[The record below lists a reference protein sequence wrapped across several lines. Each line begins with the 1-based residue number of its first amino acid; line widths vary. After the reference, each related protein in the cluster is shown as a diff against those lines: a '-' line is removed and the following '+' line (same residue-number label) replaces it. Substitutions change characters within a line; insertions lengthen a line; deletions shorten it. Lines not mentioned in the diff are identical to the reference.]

1 MAVNNSNGAGNSP
14 KKSFKLYGVIV
25 LVVAAGGVAVWLNAV
40 RGEESQGSDMA
51 VFAAKR
57 GPLRISVLESG
68 TIKAREQEVIF
79 NEVEGRTTIVR
90 IVPEGTIVKE
100 GDMLVELDVSTLR
113 DNQIDQDIRVRN
125 AEASW
130 INSKENF
137 EIVKSQ
143 AISDV
148 NVAELNLLFAK
159 QDLQKY
165 REGEYP
171 NQLESAQS
179 EIALSKETLIRA
191 EQTLTW
197 SNRLFAEKYIAE
209 TELQGDQLSRNRAS
223 VDVNISENKL
233 ELLQKFT
240 YVRQIAQLES
250 DVRQADMAL
259 ERTQR
264 KANANKIQAEA
275 DLAAKEQEFKRQKE
289 KLAKIDDQL
298 QKARIVAPREGMVIY
313 ATSAQSG
320 GGGRMRMDNR
330 QPLQEGVEVFE
341 RQELIYLPTA
351 ASSKAE
357 VAIHE
362 SSMQKVRVGLP
373 TVITVDAL
381 QGRQFFGTV
390 AKISPLPDPQ
400 SMWMN
405 PDLKIYNSDVYLE
418 SEDPNLR
425 TGMSCKVEIVVA
437 EFKDA
442 IYVPI
447 TAVIRVEGK
456 HTVYVVQPDG
466 TLEERKV
473 EVGLDN
479 NIMIQIVS
487 GLSDG
492 EVVSMSP
499 PLNKAAA
506 QFGSQDESA
515 DANTAGGSMS
525 QRINRRLSGSDGFEA
540 SGGVDSQMQGRR
552 GRGSGM
558 GGSGMGGR
566 GGRGGMGGMM
576 RGFDPNATPEER
588 KQALDSMVQSMQQM
602 VDSVP
607 PEQQEQM
614 KQSLQRLQEI
624 QKMPPEEQ
632 QKALQSAMRQMG
644 GSPGGRGRG
653 TRGQGQGMGPGMDM
667 GRGQGFGGRE
677 GGQ

>member
-1 MAVNNSNGAGNSP
+1 MAVNNGSGAGNAP
-14 KKSFKLYGVIV
+14 KKSFKLYGVIF
-25 LVVAAGGVAVWLNAV
+25 LVVAAGGVAVWLNAM
-40 RGEESQGSDMA
+40 RGGESNGGDMA

-79 NEVEGRTTIVR
+79 NQVEGRTTIVK

-100 GDMLVELDVSTLR
+100 GDVLVELDVSTLK
-113 DNQIDQDIRVRN
+113 DSQIDQDIRVRN

-159 QDLQKY
+159 QDLRKY

-171 NQLESAQS
+171 NQLESAES
-179 EIALSKETLIRA
+179 EITLSKETLARA
-191 EQTLTW
+191 DQTLQW
-197 SNRLFAEKYIAE
+197 SERLFKEKYIAE
-209 TELQGDQLSRNRAS
+209 TELQGDRLSRNRAR
-223 VDVNISENKL
+223 VDVNISQNKL

-240 YVRQIAQLES
+240 YIRQIAQLES
-250 DVRQADMAL
+250 DVRQAEMAL
-259 ERTQR
+259 ERIQR

-275 DLAAKEQEFKRQKE
+275 DLRAKEQEYNRQKD

-298 QKARIVAPREGMVIY
+298 QKARVIAPKEGMVIY

-362 SSMQKVRVGLP
+362 ASMQKVRVGLP
-373 TVITVDAL
+373 AVITIDAL
-381 QGRQFFGTV
+381 QGKQFFGEV
-390 AKISPLPDPQ
+390 KKIAPLPDPQ

-405 PDLKIYNSDVYLE
+405 PDLKIYNSDIWLDA
-418 SEDPNLR
+418 EDPNLR
-425 TGMSCKVEIVVA
+425 TGMSCKVEIIVA
-437 EFKDA
+437 EYSDS

-447 TAVIRVEGK
+447 TSVIRVEGK
-456 HTVYVVQPDG
+456 PTVFVVKPDG
-466 TLEERKV
+466 TQEERKV

-479 NIMIQIVS
+479 NIMIRVIS
-487 GLSDG
+487 GLSEG

-499 PLNKAAA
+499 PLNKANA
-506 QFGSQDESA
+506 SQSGFQDDSG
-515 DANTAGGSMS
+515 DANSANSGMS
-525 QRINRRLSGSDGFEA
+525 QRISQRLSSA
-540 SGGVDSQMQGRR
+540 GGPDAAGGPQTEGRR
-552 GRGSGM
+552 
-558 GGSGMGGR
+558 GGR
-566 GGRGGMGGMM
+566 GGRGTGGM
-576 RGFDPNATPEER
+576 RGSFDPNSLTPAERQRMEAMRKTMESLSPEER
-588 KQALDSMVQSMQQM
+588 QQMMQSM
-602 VDSVP
+602 
-607 PEQQEQM
+607 
-614 KQSLQRLQEI
+614 
-624 QKMPPEEQ
+624 
-632 QKALQSAMRQMG
+632 G
-644 GSPGGRGRG
+644 GGRGRG
-653 TRGQGQGMGPGMDM
+653 TGTRGEGQMPGQGP
-667 GRGQGFGGRE
+667 GQGRSSGLGGQEGGR
-677 GGQ
+677 